1 MQASWGI
8 CRPVWRPSRAPWWGG
23 TSLQQ
28 QLARAQAAVNKA
40 DGQRTRNWNAAAGQ
54 SFAGMGRA
62 DVVEYAAG
70 RRLHVF
76 SDYHF
81 RRGRAGDLE
90 MRGGNRR
97 QRQRRFR

>member
-62 DVVEYAAG
+62 DVVEYAAAM
-70 RRLHVF
+70 RRAA
-76 SDYHF
+76 
-81 RRGRAGDLE
+81 RRPRCCADAAGL
-90 MRGGNRR
+90 RTR
-97 QRQRRFR
+97 